1 MDFKEFQA
9 FGRTNPV
16 FLAVGHRMQTKL
28 RHKLFG
34 RQYWIDQTKKR
45 RDRYAF
51 DKKFESDMEKYVSLR
66 YGDMPPVERK
76 SRASF
81 GSRTATPATPKK
93 KEAAVDFW
101 GEFPEVYQQVL
112 AQIKRE
118 EGEKATLAALHRTMR
133 AELHGKLI
141 KAVETLFGDARS
153 LEGCFSRWKARCVQQ
168 RRLLRDVDSATG
180 TETTELDVDDAVHAG
195 IIETMNRTRSSHEV
209 RDATLLK
216 AHDIATMKRTK
227 RSRLTAAQY
236 GTLRG
241 ALGDHSIIEDGVG
254 WRERES
260 IVSIQRSSSLK
271 SRSRIRSYYDDGD
284 TSDEESAASFLYD
297 DEGSVV
303 SKLTL

>member
-1 MDFKEFQA
+1 MGTWRLCHVSRESCEEVSFRLLRRSSRFNKLDSTLDVRDVQRFVEHRYGFKEFQA

-45 RDRYAF
+45 KDRYTF

-93 KEAAVDFW
+93 KEAAIDFW

-112 AQIKRE
+112 NQMKRE

-153 LEGCFSRWKARCVQQ
+153 LEGCFSRWKARCIQQ

-195 IIETMNRTRSSHEV
+195 IIETMNRTLPSHEV

-216 AHDIATMKRTK
+216 AHEIATQKRSK

-260 IVSIQRSSSLK
+260 
-271 SRSRIRSYYDDGD
+271 
-284 TSDEESAASFLYD
+284 
-297 DEGSVV
+297 
-303 SKLTL
+303 

>member
-28 RHKLFG
+28 RPQAFG

-45 RDRYAF
+45 RDRYNF
-51 DKKFESDMEKYVSLR
+51 DKKFEADMEKYVSLR

-118 EGEKATLAALHRTMR
+118 EGEKATLGCLAPDDAGR
-133 AELHGKLI
+133 APWEIDQGR
-141 KAVETLFGDARS
+141 GDAV
-153 LEGCFSRWKARCVQQ
+153 WRCSFTG
-168 RRLLRDVDSATG
+168 RLFFK
-180 TETTELDVDDAVHAG
+180 
-195 IIETMNRTRSSHEV
+195 M
-209 RDATLLK
+209 
-216 AHDIATMKRTK
+216 
-227 RSRLTAAQY
+227 
-236 GTLRG
+236 
-241 ALGDHSIIEDGVG
+241 
-254 WRERES
+254 ES
-260 IVSIQRSSSLK
+260 
-271 SRSRIRSYYDDGD
+271 
-284 TSDEESAASFLYD
+284 
-297 DEGSVV
+297 
-303 SKLTL
+303 

>member
-1 MDFKEFQA
+1 
-9 FGRTNPV
+9 
-16 FLAVGHRMQTKL
+16 
-28 RHKLFG
+28 
-34 RQYWIDQTKKR
+34 
-45 RDRYAF
+45 
-51 DKKFESDMEKYVSLR
+51 
-66 YGDMPPVERK
+66 
-76 SRASF
+76 
-81 GSRTATPATPKK
+81 
-93 KEAAVDFW
+93 
-101 GEFPEVYQQVL
+101 
-112 AQIKRE
+112 
-118 EGEKATLAALHRTMR
+118 MR

-195 IIETMNRTRSSHEV
+195 IIETMNRTRSSNEV

-227 RSRLTAAQY
+227 RSRLTAASR
-236 GTLRG
+236 TLRE
-241 ALGDHSIIEDGVG
+241 ASATIRSSRTAG
-254 WRERES
+254 WREGVDCFYS
-260 IVSIQRSSSLK
+260 KLSSLN
-271 SRSRIRSYYDDGD
+271 SAIAYWHYDDGD